1 MFFPI
6 FMLDIEKQQLKG
18 LKKLLVFCTLLAG
31 KLSPAMLQVKH
42 QAFSCRGQIINRVK
56 FDGWRWD
63 GGETDSSVQ
72 LIHPLLSSLYTQ
84 GYSTSETWYAVLDSG
99 TNYCNLHNLI
109 TGVLS
114 FDQTY
119 PRLLCL
125 YL

>member
-1 MFFPI
+1 M
-6 FMLDIEKQQLKG
+6 G
-18 LKKLLVFCTLLAG
+18 G
-31 KLSPAMLQVKH
+31 
-42 QAFSCRGQIINRVK
+42 
-56 FDGWRWD
+56 DGD

-72 LIHPLLSSLYTQ
+72 LIHPSLSSLYAQ

-109 TGVLS
+109 TGVLC

-125 YL
+125 Y